1 MRRLL
6 AVLAA
11 AAVCATCGCAPRDE
25 GLRIAAAAS
34 LQGVMGE
41 LVAAFEEETGADVA
55 PVVYDGSSVL
65 AAQLAEGAP
74 FDVAAFADEA
84 SMERVSEAVQDPRT
98 FATNRLVIA
107 VPTGSDRIRSLDD
120 LADPSLDVVLC
131 SPEVPCGRAAGQALE
146 AAGVD
151 VVAASLEQSVT
162 AVATKV
168 RSGDADAG
176 LVYATDAAADAAIE
190 GIPADALDA
199 VVNAYPIAMVA
210 EARHR
215 DDADAFVRFA
225 LSDDGRAILDAWGFG
240 AP

>member
-6 AVLAA
+6 AIAAA

-34 LQGVMGE
+34 LQGAMGD
-41 LVAAFEEETGADVA
+41 LVAAFEDETGADVA

-65 AAQLAEGAP
+65 AAQLTEGAP

-84 SMERVSEAVQDPRT
+84 SMDRVSDVVADPRT

-107 VPTGSDRIRSLDD
+107 VPTGSDAVRSLDD

-131 SPEVPCGRAAGQALE
+131 AAEVPCGRAAGEALE
-146 AAGVD
+146 AAGID
-151 VVAASLEQSVT
+151 VAPASLEQSVT

-168 RSGDADAG
+168 RSGGADAG
-176 LVYATDAAADAAIE
+176 LVYATDAAADDGIE
-190 GIPADALDA
+190 GIREDALDG
-199 VVNAYPIAMVA
+199 VVNAYPIAAVA
-210 EARHR
+210 DARHR

-225 LSDDGRAILDAWGFG
+225 LSDEGRAILAAWGFG